1 MSSSS
6 SANQDVTS
14 GSAQAKQAA
23 CLECRRSKVKCTRD
37 ANAPVCRKCQQAGLQ
52 CVTPEY
58 HVGRYKGIKNKR
70 TGLEKAIYQ
79 VEQALKRNK
88 DGSTGLR
95 SEIEADLRQLIGAPQ
110 TSPILQRKASS
121 TTPTTAL
128 PQSFPQSRTSLIPGD
143 NNGATEDS
151 NDMSGVEHGEKP
163 DELALNNADN
173 PLQLLAMA
181 SVLPGQSPSTA
192 MSTSPAGVASHPG
205 TNDANPG
212 DFELQQFFGSLM
224 PRLDNSPDLD
234 PIDLGLVTQE
244 EADSL
249 FAYFYERLS
258 HTRWGLDPNLHT
270 ASFVRSRSAFLF
282 TSILAASALF
292 LPKAE
297 ALSKR
302 LSNHQNHLARTVIFN
317 RHRSVEIVLAFMV
330 NIPWMTPAKHWADDE
345 TCAYLSMALSLA
357 LDLSLNK
364 IVVPSPTIRPAG
376 FLNRVAKADCIDSA
390 KALQLDGFPQV
401 DPSSALG
408 RRLLR
413 TRERVWLALFV
424 LDRGICLA
432 RGRPYAVPIGPLVD
446 SCDTWH
452 ISDIADRWDG
462 SVISAAVLRRDL
474 VGLITG
480 VREFCDGSQGV
491 NGGPTAVRF
500 LKDKIDRFFEQ
511 WYAVWSRQITQGD
524 GQLPPYVEILV
535 SHTKLS
541 TYCNVVNHPT
551 ASNDV
556 KQFFRAAGLASAM
569 NVMRAAVQG
578 ENRLKSM
585 PNNTVIM
592 VSFAATFALALGTT
606 SLGNR
611 AMVAPNAKA
620 LIEETTQVLERI
632 GSSPRH
638 RRGLSVLFA
647 RHIRRIMQSSV
658 LSPPEENHGLGP
670 GPSEQPHQQDRN
682 AEYDPSQTAPM
693 PAPNIP
699 LEPYVFDMTDDQI
712 LEAINNASTSQDL
725 FQLDETMFFDW
736 LDWPNVT

>member
-1 MSSSS
+1 MNTSSPADQDAASS
-6 SANQDVTS
+6 P
-14 GSAQAKQAA
+14 AQNKQAA

-37 ANAPVCRKCQQAGLQ
+37 ANATICRKCQQAGLQ

-58 HVGRYKGIKNKR
+58 HVGRYKGVKNKR

-79 VEQALKRNK
+79 VEQAIKRSK
-88 DGSTGLR
+88 DGSTGLALDV
-95 SEIEADLRQLIGAPQ
+95 EADLRQLISAPQ
-110 TSPILQRKASS
+110 TAPLRRHSTSNVHSSPSHHPLVHPRMNLHPVKENGIS
-121 TTPTTAL
+121 PTAHEVS
-128 PQSFPQSRTSLIPGD
+128 PA
-143 NNGATEDS
+143 N
-151 NDMSGVEHGEKP
+151 MGEKP

-181 SVLPGQSPSTA
+181 SVLPGQSPSTN
-192 MSTSPAGVASHPG
+192 MSTSPAGTLAHQTSIES
-205 TNDANPG
+205 NLADA
-212 DFELQQFFGSLM
+212 DLQQFFGSLM
-224 PRLDNSPDLD
+224 SNLDNTPELD
-234 PIDLGLVTQE
+234 PIEIGLVTTE
-244 EADSL
+244 EADTL
-249 FAYFYERLS
+249 FAFFYERLS
-258 HTRWGLDPNLHT
+258 HTRWGLDPTLHT
-270 ASFVRSRSAFLF
+270 SAFVRSRSAFLF

-297 ALSKR
+297 ALWKR
-302 LSNHQNHLARTVIFN
+302 LSHHRNHLVRTVIYN
-317 RHRSVEIVLAFMV
+317 KYRSVEIVLAFMV

-345 TCAYLSMALSLA
+345 TCAYLSAALTLA

-376 FLNRVAKADCIDSA
+376 FLDRIAKADCIDA
-390 KALQLDGFPQV
+390 TRALQIDGFPNV
-401 DPSSALG
+401 DPTSAWG

-413 TRERVWLALFV
+413 TRERVYLALFV

-432 RGRPYAVPIGPLVD
+432 RGRPYAVPIGPLVE

-480 VREFCDGSQGV
+480 VREFCDGSQGI
-491 NGGPTAVRF
+491 NGGSTAVKF

-511 WYAVWSRQITQGD
+511 WFAVWSRQITQGD
-524 GQLPPYVEILV
+524 GQLPPYVEILA

-592 VSFAATFALALGTT
+592 VSFAACFALALGATAFGGRT
-606 SLGNR
+606 ML
-611 AMVAPNAKA
+611 APNARS

-632 GSSPRH
+632 GSTPKH
-638 RRGLSVLFA
+638 RKGLSVLFA
-647 RHIRRIMQSSV
+647 RHIRRILQSS
-658 LSPPEENHGLGP
+658 LLNPAEGNPANIIGG
-670 GPSEQPHQQDRN
+670 SEQAMHQGNPNVDYSSSSN
-682 AEYDPSQTAPM
+682 APVNM
-693 PAPNIP
+693 PNVSS
-699 LEPYVFDMTDDQI
+699 EPYVFDMTDDQI
-712 LEAINNASTSQDL
+712 LEAINNASASQEL
-725 FQLDETMFFDW
+725 FQLDETMFMDW

>member
-1 MSSSS
+1 MNPS
-6 SANQDVTS
+6 SAVDQDVAPTS
-14 GSAQAKQAA
+14 APPKQAA

-37 ANAPVCRKCQQAGLQ
+37 LNVAICRKCQQAGLQ

-58 HVGRYKGIKNKR
+58 HVGRYKGVKNKR

-79 VEQALKRNK
+79 VEQALKRSK
-88 DGSTGLR
+88 DGSTGLGL
-95 SEIEADLRQLIGAPQ
+95 EVEADLRQLVSVPQ
-110 TSPILQRKASS
+110 LRPNRRASE
-121 TTPTTAL
+121 
-128 PQSFPQSRTSLIPGD
+128 
-143 NNGATEDS
+143 NNDISEDS
-151 NDMSGVEHGEKP
+151 HEVFPAEVGEKP

-181 SVLPGQSPSTA
+181 SVLPDQSPSTN
-192 MSTSPAGVASHPG
+192 MSISPAGATSQPG
-205 TNDANPG
+205 TNDANVA
-212 DFELQQFFGSLM
+212 DAELQQFFGSLM
-224 PRLDNSPDLD
+224 PNLDNEPDLD
-234 PIDLGLVTQE
+234 PIDLGLVTLE
-244 EADSL
+244 EAQSL
-249 FAYFYERLS
+249 FAFFYERLS
-258 HTRWGLDPNLHT
+258 HTRWGLDPVLHT
-270 ASFVRSRSAFLF
+270 AAFVRSRSAFLF
-282 TSILAASALF
+282 TSILAASASF

-297 ALSKR
+297 ALSRR
-302 LSNHQNHLARTVIFN
+302 LANHRNHLAQRVISN
-317 RHRSVEIVLAFMV
+317 RNRSVEIVLAFMV

-345 TCAYLSMALSLA
+345 TCAYLSMALTLA

-364 IVVPSPTIRPAG
+364 IVVPSSTIRPAG
-376 FLNRVAKADCIDSA
+376 FLDRVAKAECIDTA

-401 DPSSALG
+401 DPTSTWG

-432 RGRPYAVPIGPLVD
+432 RGRPYAVPIGPLVE

-462 SVISAAVLRRDL
+462 SIISAAVLRRDM
-474 VGLITG
+474 VGLITS

-491 NGGPTAVRF
+491 NGGSPAVKF

-511 WYAVWSRQITQGD
+511 WYAVWSLQITQGD

-556 KQFFRAAGLASAM
+556 KQFFRAAGLASAI

-592 VSFAATFALALGTT
+592 VSFAACFALALGTT
-606 SLGNR
+606 TFGSR
-611 AMVAPNAKA
+611 AILAPSARS

-632 GSSPRH
+632 GSSPRQ
-638 RRGLSVLFA
+638 RNGLSVLFA
-647 RHIRRIMQSSV
+647 RHIRRIMQSS
-658 LSPPEENHGLGP
+658 LLNPPEDNASQLP
-670 GPSEQPHQQDRN
+670 GVHEPLQRPDQN
-682 AEYDPSQTAPM
+682 AEYSSSRPASM
-693 PAPNIP
+693 PGPNVP
-699 LEPYVFDMTDDQI
+699 TEPYVFDMTDDQI

-725 FQLDETMFFDW
+725 FQLDETMFMDW